1 MQQKFRGDFIP
12 ETTNLSQRREGKMKQ
27 QFRFLLAGFSLIA
40 LLVCHAVPVEAQQT
54 TFTATLVQ
62 LSITVTPPSITL
74 GSQQA
79 GATVTS
85 NSVQGST
92 TPPITVTNTSTVQVQ
107 LFVAC
112 TNAHDSI
119 TGDNPSWI
127 CEKAANGA
135 DMFTAGVSTTTAA
148 GLFTALEGPIGSGPG
163 VTEFPNPGPIKSLG
177 SPANPGA
184 AVVVDWKVGLPTTS
198 SQNGSQEWQ
207 FIFAASMP

>member
-1 MQQKFRGDFIP
+1 MQQEFRGDFIP

-40 LLVCHAVPVEAQQT
+40 LLVWHAVPVEAQQT
-54 TFTATLVQ
+54 TFSATLVQ
-62 LSITVTPPSITL
+62 LSITVSPPSITL

-85 NSVQGST
+85 AAQT
-92 TPPITVTNTSTVQVQ
+92 ATPPITVTNTSTVQVQ

-112 TNAHDSI
+112 TNAHDP
-119 TGDNPSWI
+119 TEGVNPSWI
-127 CEKAANGA
+127 CEKTANGA

-148 GLFTALEGPIGSGPG
+148 GPFTALEGPIGSGPSA
-163 VTEFPNPGPIKSLG
+163 EFPNPGTIKAIG
-177 SPANPGA
+177 VPAAPNA
-184 AVVVDWKVGLPTTS
+184 VVVVDWKVGLPTTS
-198 SQNGSQEWQ
+198 GQNGSQEWQ